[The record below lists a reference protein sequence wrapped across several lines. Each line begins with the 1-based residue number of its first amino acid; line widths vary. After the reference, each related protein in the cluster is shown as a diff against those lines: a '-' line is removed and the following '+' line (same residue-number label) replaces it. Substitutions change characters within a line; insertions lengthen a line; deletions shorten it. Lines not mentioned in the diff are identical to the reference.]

1 MNKQQ
6 MVERLVSHCL
16 QSLSEDH
23 ASASLQKI
31 YGKDFSAFARMSER
45 RLKRELEF
53 RGLADFDEPD
63 EFDEAGDFE
72 PDVQLVGLLSRSTGA
87 RVENH
92 FFD

>member
-31 YGKDFSAFARMSER
+31 YGKDFGAFARMSER

-53 RGLADFDEPD
+53 RGIAAFDEPEDLD
-63 EFDEAGDFE
+63 EMADFE
-72 PDVQLVGLLSRSTGA
+72 PSAVQLMGLLSRSTGA
-87 RVENH
+87 SAIEM
-92 FFD
+92 